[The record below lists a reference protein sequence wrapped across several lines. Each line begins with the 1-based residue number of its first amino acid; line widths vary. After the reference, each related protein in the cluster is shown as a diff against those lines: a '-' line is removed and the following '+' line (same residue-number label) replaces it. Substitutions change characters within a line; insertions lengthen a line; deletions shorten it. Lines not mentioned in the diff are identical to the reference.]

1 VRTFVA
7 VRPPAAA
14 VDDLRA
20 VLPSGPS
27 APERWHITLAF
38 LGEVADPAA
47 LVPALAAVCGR
58 HRPLE
63 LRLAGSGAFG
73 HGGPVWVG
81 VEGDLA
87 PLSSLA
93 NDVAQA
99 CRDLGV
105 DVERR
110 PYRPHLTV
118 GRRGRPDPAELA
130 AYAGPLWT
138 ATEVELVASRLGPP
152 VEHRV
157 LERLSLGG
165 RGRRAPTTGRPC
177 PG

>member
-1 VRTFVA
+1 MRTFVA

-20 VLPSGPS
+20 ALPSAPS
-27 APERWHITLAF
+27 APERWHVTLAF

-47 LVPALAAVCGR
+47 LLPALAAVCGR

-63 LRLAGSGAFG
+63 LRLAGSGDFG
-73 HGGPVWVG
+73 RGGPVWVG
-81 VEGDLA
+81 VEGDRTR
-87 PLSSLA
+87 LSSLA
-93 NDVAQA
+93 GDVAQA

-118 GRRGRPDPAELA
+118 GRRGRPDPARLA
-130 AYAGPLWT
+130 AYAGPSWT
-138 ATEVELVASRLGPP
+138 AAEVELVASRLGPP

-157 LERLSLGG
+157 LERLPLSG
-165 RGRRAPTTGRPC
+165 
-177 PG
+177 